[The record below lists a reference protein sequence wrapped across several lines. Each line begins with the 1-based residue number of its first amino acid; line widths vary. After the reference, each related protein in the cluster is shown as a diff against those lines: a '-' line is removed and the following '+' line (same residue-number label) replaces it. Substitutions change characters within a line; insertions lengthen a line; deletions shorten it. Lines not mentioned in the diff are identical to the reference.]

1 MRLSTYEIDTNSE
14 YYADYLPRLRDYS
27 RTQLEYEG
35 GLPEYED
42 LADHY
47 VQSAQARRLNNAL

>member
-1 MRLSTYEIDTNSE
+1 MRLSTHVIDTNSE
-14 YYADYLPRLRDYS
+14 VYSDYFPKLRDFS

-42 LADHY
+42 PADHY
-47 VQSAQARRLNNAL
+47 TQVQRLINVPY